1 MSSLAANLGL
11 ALRAMPGESV
21 CGDQIGVWP
30 KGEHR
35 LQLALA
41 DGLGHGQGAHQAAC
55 NVMRLLGDL
64 QPLAISARFQYCDEH
79 LLHSRGVALAMA
91 DIDLQAHCLTH
102 AAVGNIRSLL
112 LRQGQVRRLGAAR
125 GIVGAGYRDLY
136 PEQHDFQPGDWLV
149 MFSDGIGED
158 ARIADALSAA
168 EPSRVAGQVAGQAS
182 TEVDRKASAQI
193 AGQATAEI
201 DQKAS
206 AQVAGQIAGQVTTQA
221 TAQAIAQALLE
232 RWASAQDD
240 ASLLLYQHV

>member
-1 MSSLAANLGL
+1 MSSLAANLGV

-30 KGEHR
+30 QAEHR

-64 QPLAISARFQYCDEH
+64 QPLAISSRFQSCDEG

-112 LRQGQVRRLGAAR
+112 LRHGKVRRLGAAR

-136 PEQHDFQPGDWLV
+136 PEQHDFQAGDWLV

-158 ARIADALSAA
+158 AQIADALAQA
-168 EPSRVAGQVAGQAS
+168 ESNRATGQAAGQTS
-182 TEVDRKASAQI
+182 T
-193 AGQATAEI
+193 
-201 DQKAS
+201 
-206 AQVAGQIAGQVTTQA
+206 
-221 TAQAIAQALLE
+221 QAIAQTLLE
-232 RWASAQDD
+232 RWASAHDD